1 MQLIKIQDENGKRT
15 VNARELHE
23 FLNSKQDFSTW
34 IKSRIDKFGFVENE
48 DFVKLHKKMELSKT
62 GQKAIEY
69 HLSMDMA
76 KELSM
81 VENNAKGR
89 EARQYF
95 INIEK
100 KVKQLA
106 LPTNTKEQA
115 LLLAHNLI
123 EMQKTIDSQKPAV
136 DFARQ
141 ISATR
146 DSIKVGD
153 FAKILYSNN
162 NLLIGQNRL
171 FQWLYDNRF
180 LQNSS
185 TPFQRYLDQGI
196 FEVTS
201 GVIQNS
207 TTGRIWKQV
216 KITGK
221 GIVYLTQKILE
232 SGVFAP
238 GGNNVR

>member
-100 KVKQLA
+100 KVKQIA
-106 LPTNTKEQA
+106 LPTDPKEQA
-115 LLLAHNLI
+115 LFLAQNLI
-123 EMQKTIDSQKPAV
+123 EMQKTIESQKPAV

-141 ISATR
+141 ISATK

>member
-1 MQLIKIQDENGKRT
+1 
-15 VNARELHE
+15 
-23 FLNSKQDFSTW
+23 
-34 IKSRIDKFGFVENE
+34 
-48 DFVKLHKKMELSKT
+48 
-62 GQKAIEY
+62 
-69 HLSMDMA
+69 
-76 KELSM
+76 
-81 VENNAKGR
+81 
-89 EARQYF
+89 
-95 INIEK
+95 
-100 KVKQLA
+100 
-106 LPTNTKEQA
+106 
-115 LLLAHNLI
+115 
-123 EMQKTIDSQKPAV
+123 MQKTIESQKPAV

-141 ISATR
+141 ISATK